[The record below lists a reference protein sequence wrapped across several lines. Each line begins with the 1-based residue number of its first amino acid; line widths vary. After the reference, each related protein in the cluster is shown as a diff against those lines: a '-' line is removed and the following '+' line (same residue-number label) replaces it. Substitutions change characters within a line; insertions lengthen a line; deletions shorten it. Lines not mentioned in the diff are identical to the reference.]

1 MDLRTSFKTLLLV
14 TVSFTFLPAWLSATP
29 YQAQPDQQ
37 LSQCVEVAKQGDVK
51 QAFQLAKQTKQQF
64 GDHRMFEVSYIN
76 TLVNIVD
83 TKKSRC
89 DIKILNEAIDVVN
102 EARRSKVYDG
112 TGDAEVAYHFMKSLG
127 RLSELSSVWSE
138 SVSGKIRIYEGQIA
152 ENLKDNPAYPKNALE
167 ALGLSMVSEAKA
179 HAFRNEKEATFE
191 SLSNAADVGFGEFR
205 ELAKEDWLKNLTDE
219 PTLKGWMESLDD
231 RYAVAVDS
239 WSRNVVSQ
247 FRGGS
252 FNFSLNNLDDRT
264 VSNFDFG
271 GKVMVVDLWA
281 TWCPPCRRGI
291 PHYMKL
297 QQELGSQGVAVVGI
311 SMDDP
316 TDPTGVKENVVDF
329 ASEQKF
335 NYPILMG
342 DSTIG
347 TQLPGKM
354 ALPTTVFIDRSG
366 RVRYVAQGYH
376 DFAKVEAI
384 TKILLNEAQTVSS
397 GFSDIISTQNF

>member
-1 MDLRTSFKTLLLV
+1 MDFRTSFKALLLV
-14 TVSFTFLPAWLSATP
+14 AVSFTFLPAWLSAEP
-29 YQAQPDQQ
+29 YQAQPDKQ
-37 LSQCVEVAKQGDVK
+37 LSQCVEVAKSGDVK

-83 TKKSRC
+83 TQKSHC
-89 DIKILNEAIDVVN
+89 DVKILNEAINVVN
-102 EARRSKVYDG
+102 EARHSKVYDG
-112 TGDAEVAYHFMKSLG
+112 TGDAEVAYHFMKALG
-127 RLSELSSVWSE
+127 RLSELSLGRSE

-167 ALGLSMVSEAKA
+167 ALGMSMVSEAKA
-179 HAFRNEKEATFE
+179 HAFRNDADATFE
-191 SLSNAADVGFGEFR
+191 SLTNAADVGFGEFH
-205 ELAKEDWLKNLTDE
+205 ELANQAWLKELTDE
-219 PTLKGWMESLDD
+219 ATLKEWLASLDQS
-231 RYAVAVDS
+231 YAAAVQR

-264 VSNFDFG
+264 VSNYDFG

-291 PHYMKL
+291 PHYIKL
-297 QQELGSQGVAVVGI
+297 QKQLGSLGVAVVGI

-316 TDPTGVKENVVDF
+316 TDPNGVKENVVEF
-329 ASEQKF
+329 AAEQKF

-342 DSTIG
+342 DSSIG
-347 TQLPGKM
+347 SQLPGKM

-366 RVRYVAQGYH
+366 RVRYVARGYH

-384 TKILLNEAQTVSS
+384 TKILLNETQTVSS
-397 GFSDIISTQNF
+397 GFNDGISTQNF